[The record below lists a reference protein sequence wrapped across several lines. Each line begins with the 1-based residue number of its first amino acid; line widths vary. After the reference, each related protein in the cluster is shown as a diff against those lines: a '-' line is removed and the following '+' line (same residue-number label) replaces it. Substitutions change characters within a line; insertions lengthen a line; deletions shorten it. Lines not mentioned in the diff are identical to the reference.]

1 MGKNFAMMEMR
12 IILSH
17 LFRNFS
23 FALAEPVLKR
33 DPASFLG
40 INRGTMGPQ
49 VCSTVRSTT
58 TAYAHRC
65 VEQQHYLHFSPV
77 NIPMA

>member
-49 VCSTVRSTT
+49 VCSTMRSTT
-58 TAYAHRC
+58 TA
-65 VEQQHYLHFSPV
+65 LHTDVSNNNTDFTFLP
-77 NIPMA
+77 